1 LHHKDEIMD
10 EILKNLSKDSDGM
23 MTYEYIANNVSTC
36 SDILP
41 ELIENMKRVD
51 HSGQFVAST
60 ARFLAAI
67 DKEHFS
73 TAIAALIESA
83 IEKDRELRYLGS
95 LLKGIWGA
103 DYETRAN
110 ELRESDDNFR
120 RIYKRIYS
128 TSVI

>member
-1 LHHKDEIMD
+1 MD
-10 EILKNLSKDSDGM
+10 QILKNLSKDSDGM
-23 MTYEYIANNVSTC
+23 LTYEYIANNVSTC
-36 SDILP
+36 SEILP
-41 ELIENMKRVD
+41 ELVENMRRVD
-51 HSGQFVAST
+51 TTGQFVAST

-73 TAIAALIESA
+73 SAINRLIESA

-103 DYETRAN
+103 DYESRAD
-110 ELRESDDNFR
+110 ELRETDDNFR

-128 TSVI
+128 SSII

>member
-1 LHHKDEIMD
+1 MHDKDVIMD
-10 EILKNLSKDSDGM
+10 QILKNISKDSDGM
-23 MTYEYIANNVSTC
+23 LTYEYIVNNVGTC
-36 SDILP
+36 SEILP
-41 ELIENMKRVD
+41 ELVDNMRRVD
-51 HSGQFVAST
+51 TTGQFVAST

-67 DKEHFS
+67 DKEYFS
-73 TAIAALIESA
+73 SAINTLIEAA

-103 DYETRAN
+103 DYESRAN

-128 TSVI
+128 SSVI

>member
-1 LHHKDEIMD
+1 MHDKDEIMD
-10 EILKNLSKDSDGM
+10 QILKNLSKDSDGM
-23 MTYEYIANNVSTC
+23 LTYEYIANNVSTC
-36 SDILP
+36 SEILP
-41 ELIENMKRVD
+41 ELVENMRRVD
-51 HSGQFVAST
+51 TTGQFVAST

-73 TAIAALIESA
+73 SAINRLIESA

-103 DYETRAN
+103 DYESRAD
-110 ELRESDDNFR
+110 ELRETDDNFR

-128 TSVI
+128 SSII